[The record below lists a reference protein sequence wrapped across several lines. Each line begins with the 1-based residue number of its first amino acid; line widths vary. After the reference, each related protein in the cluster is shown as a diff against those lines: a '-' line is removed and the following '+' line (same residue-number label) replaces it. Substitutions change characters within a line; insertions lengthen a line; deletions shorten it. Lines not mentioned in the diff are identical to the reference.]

1 MKPRASLLVIGLAV
15 LCTGCNQTHE
25 ATKSAKPRPVL
36 VAEAHFA
43 PREDTQVL
51 AGVVKA
57 RVDSD
62 LSFRV
67 GGKIAA
73 RFVDAGA
80 FVREGD
86 ALAKLDETDFHLQL
100 EEADAELN
108 SAKAAL
114 LQAEAEERRV
124 TTLSKQGWAANA
136 DFDRVHSA
144 ADQERAAVAR
154 ADRAVALAR
163 NAMDYTTLR
172 ADADGVI
179 SAVMAEPG
187 QVVAASAPI
196 VRLAHT
202 AEQEAAVSVPETLLA
217 RVRSEPARVEFWAL
231 PRVFVAAKLRELSPT
246 SDSATR
252 TYPARFTLT
261 GAPSSVRLGMS
272 ITVSLNADA
281 QKVARVPVAAVFD
294 MGQGPSVWVVD
305 PVAATLRAARVALAG
320 YDAEQAF
327 ISAGVPDGAKIVAL
341 GVHKLSEGEKVR
353 VVENLAGL

>member
-1 MKPRASLLVIGLAV
+1 MKPHASLLAIGLA
-15 LCTGCNQTHE
+15 LLAAGCNQTHE
-25 ATKSAKPRPVL
+25 AAKPAELRPVL
-36 VAEAHFA
+36 VADAHFA
-43 PREDTQVL
+43 PREEAQVL
-51 AGVVKA
+51 AGVIKA
-57 RVDSD
+57 RVESD

-73 RFVDAGA
+73 RLVDAGA
-80 FVREGD
+80 LVREGD
-86 ALAKLDETDFHLQL
+86 ALARLDETDFRLQL

-114 LQAEAEERRV
+114 VQAEAEERRL

-144 ADQERAAVAR
+144 ADQARAAVAR

-172 ADADGVI
+172 ADAGGVI
-179 SAVMAEPG
+179 SAVMGEPG

-202 AEQEAAVSVPETLLA
+202 AEQEAAVSIPETLLDRA
-217 RVRSEPARVEFWAL
+217 RSEPARVEFWAL
-231 PRVFVAAKLRELSPT
+231 PGVSLAAKLRELSPT
-246 SDSATR
+246 SDPATR
-252 TYPARFTLT
+252 TYPARFTLI
-261 GAPSSVRLGMS
+261 GAPSNVWLGMS
-272 ITVSLNADA
+272 ITVSLSADA
-281 QKVARVPVAAVFD
+281 KKVARVPVAALFD
-294 MGQGPSVWVVD
+294 MGEGPSVWVVE
-305 PVAATLRAARVALAG
+305 PAGATLRAARVALAG

-327 ISAGVPDGAKIVAL
+327 ISAGVPEGAKIVAL